1 MAKTVL
7 VTGSSS
13 GIGRLTTALFAGR
26 SWNVAATARDP
37 VAVAGLAGASVAA
50 FRLDVT
56 NEATIAEAVA
66 ATASRFGGIDVLVN
80 NAGFGVY
87 GPLEAIA
94 GDHLDEIFRVNV
106 LGMAAVIRH
115 VLPVM
120 RRQRSGTIVNVSS
133 LGGRITSP
141 FMSAYYATKFAVE
154 GLSESLRYELAPHGI
169 RVKLVEP
176 NHFKTGFVDRGMR
189 HATHQAYQP
198 HADNMWAWVADR
210 DRRAPTAEPVAEMI
224 YGAATDASS
233 RLRYPVR
240 GGIALALH
248 AIVPDVM
255 WRSMMAAGMTR
266 RPPSAK

>member
-13 GIGRLTTALFAGR
+13 GIGRLTAALFAGR

-37 VAVAGLAGASVAA
+37 AAVAGLAGASVAA

-56 NEATIAEAVA
+56 NEATIADAVA
-66 ATASRFGGIDVLVN
+66 SAVSRFGGIDVLVN
-80 NAGFGVY
+80 NAGCGIY
-87 GPLEAIA
+87 GPLEAI
-94 GDHLDEIFRVNV
+94 GREQLEEIFRVNV
-106 LGMAAVIRH
+106 LGMAAVIGH
-115 VLPVM
+115 VLPAM

-176 NHFKTGFVDRGMR
+176 NHFKTAFVNRGMR
-189 HATHQAYQP
+189 HATHEAYEP
-198 HADNMWAWVADR
+198 HAGNMWAWVLER

-224 YGAATDASS
+224 YAAATDPSS

-240 GGIALALH
+240 GGVALALH
-248 AIVPDVM
+248 AIVPDAV
-255 WRSMMAAGMTR
+255 WRSMMTAGMMR
-266 RPPSAK
+266 KPPLPG